1 LIVEDSVTHIFNI
14 TDSIGVVMT
23 GNMNDAK
30 SIVTRLRYFAAEFKF
45 KQGYHIP
52 IQVLAQKLSEWSQ

>member
-1 LIVEDSVTHIFNI
+1 MIVEDSITHVFNI

-30 SIVTRLRYFAAEFKF
+30 AVVKRLRYIAAEFKF

-52 IQVLAQKLSEWSQ
+52 ICVLA